1 MYIAAHNL
9 FLDHYSIKVN
19 ANMTTA
25 PATPSRAKAAAP
37 AKAIA
42 KPAEAKPAEVKAV
55 VAKPVE
61 AVAESVAPVLNT
73 YEDAVGFGKDAIE
86 AWVQAGT
93 ILSKGFQDIGS
104 TVFGFAQSMVEENV
118 AVSKQLM
125 AAKTLR
131 DVVDLQT
138 TFSRAQFDRLV
149 SEGSHLSDL
158 SVKLVEESFAPI
170 GQKVNSVIDKFV
182 SSAA

>member
-1 MYIAAHNL
+1 MYIATHNL
-9 FLDHYSIKVN
+9 FLDHYSIKVDT
-19 ANMTTA
+19 NMTTA
-25 PATPSRAKAAAP
+25 PATTSRAKAAAP
-37 AKAIA
+37 AKAVA
-42 KPAEAKPAEVKAV
+42 KQVI
-55 VAKPVE
+55 AKPVE
-61 AVAESVAPVLNT
+61 GVAEGDVSALNS

-86 AWVQAGT
+86 AWVQAGA

-104 TVFGFAQSMVEENV
+104 TVFGFAQSLVEENV

-182 SSAA
+182 STAA